1 MNLHT
6 AGHEQRVECLR
17 PEASK
22 MGRDMLDREN
32 PVFSLWHGL
41 VDPGHHGRGM
51 AKDQEIVQEKRKK
64 WLPILG
70 WIKKMVR
77 KQQQKGGVT
86 MVENPWPSEAWNTQ
100 EIMSLSSHQYGRSE
114 EEQFEVLRV
123 DACAFGLRDYDSK
136 LLHKKPTG
144 IGTDSPGIKT
154 MMRGMTCSGDHEH
167 EPLEGN
173 NSRGARTRQAAKW
186 TSRMCRRIIRGVQ
199 IDLENAVSTA
209 FAGEA
214 MQEAIEEEPHALD
227 EIYGEE
233 DLPSTKS
240 TPKEAE
246 IDLAREETLE
256 DQERLEEPE
265 AEKIRRRMWTKLSRK
280 ERIGIR
286 RLHVMTSHANTTT
299 NAKDAEVL
307 QCTSQRGVSSEVLQV
322 FSLRE
327 AFRRPSSRSCES
339 SKSLH
344 LCRGCWMDVFEVK
357 DAEGNR
363 YQVLHAVCHGTTF
376 QAGGSAWHCSWSSK
390 QPPMLGPF
398 HSILDELGRN
408 TEIHHCGPW
417 HSQPRSFF
425 SELQKLGVE
434 VRSAATQAPFQIGRT
449 ERHGGIPEAH
459 DQPRSSWPRRQQD
472 NQRCSLCSCSA
483 WRPRTVR
490 QTLEDS
496 LRANGY

>member
-1 MNLHT
+1 M
-6 AGHEQRVECLR
+6 
-17 PEASK
+17 
-22 MGRDMLDREN
+22 
-32 PVFSLWHGL
+32 
-41 VDPGHHGRGM
+41 
-51 AKDQEIVQEKRKK
+51 
-64 WLPILG
+64 
-70 WIKKMVR
+70 
-77 KQQQKGGVT
+77 
-86 MVENPWPSEAWNTQ
+86 
-100 EIMSLSSHQYGRSE
+100 
-114 EEQFEVLRV
+114 RV

-214 MQEAIEEEPHALD
+214 MQEAMEEEPHALD

-233 DLPSTKS
+233 DLPSAKPTA
-240 TPKEAE
+240 KEAE
-246 IDLAREETLE
+246 VDLAREEALE

-286 RLHVMTSHANTTT
+286 RLHVMTSHATRPQMQRMLRYS
-299 NAKDAEVL
+299 NAPANVVSAVKYFKCSACERLSEGHHPAVVKAPNPYTFAEDVGL
-307 QCTSQRGVSSEVLQV
+307 
-322 FSLRE
+322 
-327 AFRRPSSRSCES
+327 
-339 SKSLH
+339 
-344 LCRGCWMDVFEVK
+344 DVFEVK

-376 QAGGSAWHCSWSSK
+376 QAGEVLGIAAGVPSSRLCLDLFTRFWMSWAGTPK
-390 QPPMLGPF
+390 
-398 HSILDELGRN
+398 SITVDRGTHNR
-408 TEIHHCGPW
+408 GV
-417 HSQPRSFF
+417 FF
-425 SELQKLGVE
+425 SELQMLGVE

-449 ERHGGIPEAH
+449 ERHGGILKHMINKVVMAT
-459 DQPRSSWPRRQQD
+459 QATD

-496 LRANGY
+496 LRANGYLAGIHELEDGQMRTKRQSWFTMRIRNPRSTGGT